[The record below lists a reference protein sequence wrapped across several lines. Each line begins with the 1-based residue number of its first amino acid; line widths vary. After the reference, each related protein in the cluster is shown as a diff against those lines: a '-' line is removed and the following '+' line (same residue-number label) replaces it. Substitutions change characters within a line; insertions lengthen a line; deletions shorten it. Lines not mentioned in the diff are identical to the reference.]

1 MGSSKYSKKTRL
13 KQRTFGKIEAHLTQ
27 ALQQV
32 KWAEFELQELFE
44 VKTSKKRFDANKVK
58 IEDIGYPYV
67 VRTATNNGIKG
78 YLNEDEMYLNEGNTI
93 SFGQDTATM
102 FYQRKPYFTGDKI
115 KILKPKLDLFN
126 KKNAQFF
133 IPIMARAFSSF
144 SWGSSSFSEKII
156 KSQKL
161 SLPIKPNA
169 NLDKISQ
176 IDFEFMENFISQLE
190 ALRIS
195 QLEAYLLVTGL
206 KDYTLTTAEQQ
217 ALADFEN
224 GKVVW
229 GEYNLEKLFGKS
241 TRGKRLKS
249 ADRIAGDLPF
259 VTAGEAETGVSAFI
273 GNEVEIFKANTTT
286 IDMFGSAKYRNYDY
300 GGDDHIAVVHTE
312 DLNKYAA
319 IFMTSAIHKSS
330 YTGKFSYARNFY
342 AKDADELNIQ
352 LPTNNQQP
360 DYSFMETLISAVQ
373 KLVIKD
379 VVRYADNKIATTKQV
394 ISS

>member
-1 MGSSKYSKKTRL
+1 MPRNNATILKNVISISANGANTGATFYQNKEFTVLQDAYAIKWIYTNDILTDNQHIFLTASISKAIYGNYEWT
-13 KQRTFGKIEAHLTQ
+13 
-27 ALQQV
+27 
-32 KWAEFELQELFE
+32 
-44 VKTSKKRFDANKVK
+44 NKAGWEK
-58 IEDIGYPYV
+58 
-67 VRTATNNGIKG
+67 IKG
-78 YLNEDEMYLNEGNTI
+78 N
-93 SFGQDTATM
+93 
-102 FYQRKPYFTGDKI
+102 KI
-115 KILKPKLDLFN
+115 P
-126 KKNAQFF
+126 
-133 IPIMARAFSSF
+133 
-144 SWGSSSFSEKII
+144 
-156 KSQKL
+156 
-161 SLPIKPNA
+161 LPIKPNA

-190 ALRIS
+190 VLRIS
-195 QLEAYLLVTGL
+195 QLEAYLLFTGL

-217 ALADFEN
+217 ALVDFEN
-224 GKVVW
+224 SKVVW